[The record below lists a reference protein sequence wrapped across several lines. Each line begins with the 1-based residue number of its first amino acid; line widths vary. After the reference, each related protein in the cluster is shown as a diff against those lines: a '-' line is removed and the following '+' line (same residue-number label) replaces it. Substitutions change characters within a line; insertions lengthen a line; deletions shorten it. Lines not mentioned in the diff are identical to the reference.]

1 VSLDAMFAAMI
12 HARNPAQSAIEE
24 RRVLKH
30 VAFNATLVV
39 LALIA
44 CSPRNAAQ
52 ANATSNS
59 ATSTLVST
67 MDSPATLQRVAWLKR
82 HASPVRTV
90 NPADEDFSD
99 LIPLGRAIGNS
110 RVVFLGESGHGEG
123 STTLGKTRLLKF
135 LHQKLGF
142 DVVVWESGLYEA
154 PVVWSAL
161 QKGGD
166 PVAALE
172 FGMMSAWSWTGEI
185 EPLARY
191 LAAQSSGPR
200 PMQYAGFDPQLTAR
214 GSVARRSTELAAV
227 LDSLGLREAYASDS
241 LLWRGL
247 QWSFNSTDSLA
258 ADSMAVER
266 FAAATASLGAAM
278 VARAN
283 TMSSRFWRQVLEGA
297 AANARGVRVAKLE
310 IARKV
315 TPGWGG
321 SNPRDEQAGRNILWL
336 LNDRYR
342 GHKLIVWSATI
353 HAARNVETVDTRDT
367 LWNYKGYRT
376 TGDYVWDA
384 IGAQSYTIGFVGL
397 TGSMQLGDESYPIK
411 QHKHEGVELEQMLG
425 VAGFETAFLDLRR
438 VARGGEWLHEPMLSR
453 QFAEHPKIA
462 RWNNVIDGV
471 VFIRDMKPATWPNYE
486 ARMRARAGRL
496 P

>member
-1 VSLDAMFAAMI
+1 MK
-12 HARNPAQSAIEE
+12 HALKLTQPSINAG
-24 RRVLKH
+24 RVR
-30 VAFNATLVV
+30 VAFITAFVV
-39 LALIA
+39 AFVA
-44 CSPRNAAQ
+44 CSPRNATQ
-52 ANATSNS
+52 ANAASSNAS
-59 ATSTLVST
+59 STLVT
-67 MDSPATLQRVAWLKR
+67 TIDSPATLERVAWLKR

-90 NPADEDFSD
+90 DPADEDFAD
-99 LIPLGRAIGNS
+99 LAPLGRAIGNS

-135 LHQKLGF
+135 LHQNLGF

-166 PVAALE
+166 PVAALGN
-172 FGMMSAWSWTGEI
+172 GMMSAWSWTGEI

-200 PMQYAGFDPQLTAR
+200 PIHYEGFDPQLTAR
-214 GSVARRSTELAAV
+214 GSIARRSTELAAV
-227 LDSLGLREAYASDS
+227 LDSLGLRDAYALDS

-247 QWSFNSTDSLA
+247 QWSFNSTDTLA

-266 FAAATASLGAAM
+266 FAAITSKLGAAM
-278 VARAN
+278 VARSN

-297 AANARGVRVAKLE
+297 AANARGVRVAKDE

-315 TPGWGG
+315 QPGWGG
-321 SNPRDEQAGRNILWL
+321 SNPRDKQAGRNILWL

-353 HAARNVETVDTRDT
+353 HAARNVESVDTRDA
-367 LWNYKGYRT
+367 WNYKGYRT

-397 TGSMQLGDESYPIK
+397 TGSMQLGDESFPIK
-411 QHKHEGVELEQMLG
+411 QHKHDGVELEQMLG
-425 VAGFETAFLDLRR
+425 AAGFETAFLDLRR
-438 VARGGEWLHEPMLSR
+438 VARGGEWLHEPMMSR

-462 RWNNVIDGV
+462 RWNTVIDGV
-471 VFIRDMKPATWPNYE
+471 VFIRDMKPATWPDYE
-486 ARMRARAGRL
+486 ARMRARSGR
-496 P
+496 